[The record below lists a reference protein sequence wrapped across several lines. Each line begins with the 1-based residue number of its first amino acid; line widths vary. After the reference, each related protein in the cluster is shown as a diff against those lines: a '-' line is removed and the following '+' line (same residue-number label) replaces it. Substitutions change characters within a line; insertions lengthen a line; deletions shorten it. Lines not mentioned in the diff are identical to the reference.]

1 MVARDAQTTTPSRP
15 RARSIEIDAVAS
27 PAHVWEVVI
36 PPYAASKPKSR
47 GDAVKA
53 IARMM
58 AEGEWRTGVSA
69 RLLSP
74 RWKMTVGSIQNV
86 SAEASRMVKCVVD
99 PSLLLRTVSESIER
113 LMENGYAA
121 REDDN
126 INGSTVAF
134 TKAAELC
141 LTLAKDANPSDDR
154 SQEDVHR
161 ALVAA
166 GWTPPP
172 TLLGLP
178 APSVMLPAE
187 RTAKEANDDDDDT

>member
-1 MVARDAQTTTPSRP
+1 
-15 RARSIEIDAVAS
+15 
-27 PAHVWEVVI
+27 
-36 PPYAASKPKSR
+36 
-47 GDAVKA
+47 
-53 IARMM
+53 
-58 AEGEWRTGVSA
+58 
-69 RLLSP
+69 
-74 RWKMTVGSIQNV
+74 
-86 SAEASRMVKCVVD
+86 
-99 PSLLLRTVSESIER
+99 
-113 LMENGYAA
+113 MENGYAA

-141 LTLAKDANPSDDR
+141 LTLAKDSNPSDDR

-178 APSVMLPAE
+178 APSVMSPRANG
-187 RTAKEANDDDDDT
+187 TVKETSDDDDDSE

>member
-1 MVARDAQTTTPSRP
+1 MARDNRSSANLA
-15 RARSIEIDAVAS
+15 RARADNRVQSAPYVHTWEIALPD
-27 PAHVWEVVI
+27 
-36 PPYAASKPKSR
+36 YAEAKPKTRTISV
-47 GDAVKA
+47 AL

-58 AEGEWRTGVSA
+58 AEGEWRTGISCKMLA
-69 RLLSP
+69 RAWGTTP
-74 RWKMTVGSIQNV
+74 GTIGTI
-86 SAEASRMVKCVVD
+86 SAEASRVVKCSID
-99 PSLLLRTVSESIER
+99 TSTIMRTVSESIER

-141 LTLAKDANPSDDR
+141 LTLAKDSNPSDDR

-178 APSVMLPAE
+178 APSVMSPRANG
-187 RTAKEANDDDDDT
+187 TVKETSDDDDDSE

>member
-1 MVARDAQTTTPSRP
+1 MLARAWGTTT
-15 RARSIEIDAVAS
+15 
-27 PAHVWEVVI
+27 
-36 PPYAASKPKSR
+36 
-47 GDAVKA
+47 GN
-53 IARMM
+53 
-58 AEGEWRTGVSA
+58 
-69 RLLSP
+69 
-74 RWKMTVGSIQNV
+74 IQNIA
-86 SAEASRMVKCVVD
+86 AEASRVVKCSID
-99 PSLLLRTVSESIER
+99 TSAIMRTVSESIER

-134 TKAAELC
+134 AKAAELC
-141 LTLAKDANPSDDR
+141 LTLAKDSNPSDER

-178 APSVMLPAE
+178 RPSVMSPTE
-187 RTAKEANDDDDDT
+187 HGAKESDDNECDTDED

>member
-1 MVARDAQTTTPSRP
+1 
-15 RARSIEIDAVAS
+15 
-27 PAHVWEVVI
+27 
-36 PPYAASKPKSR
+36 
-47 GDAVKA
+47 
-53 IARMM
+53 
-58 AEGEWRTGVSA
+58 
-69 RLLSP
+69 
-74 RWKMTVGSIQNV
+74 
-86 SAEASRMVKCVVD
+86 
-99 PSLLLRTVSESIER
+99 
-113 LMENGYAA
+113 MENGYAA

-141 LTLAKDANPSDDR
+141 LALAKDSNSSDER

-178 APSVMLPAE
+178 RPSVMSPAKDGADDGNDE
-187 RTAKEANDDDDDT
+187 DDDSED

>member
-1 MVARDAQTTTPSRP
+1 MMGEAEWYTGRSASMLARAWGTT
-15 RARSIEIDAVAS
+15 A
-27 PAHVWEVVI
+27 
-36 PPYAASKPKSR
+36 
-47 GDAVKA
+47 GN
-53 IARMM
+53 
-58 AEGEWRTGVSA
+58 
-69 RLLSP
+69 
-74 RWKMTVGSIQNV
+74 IQNIA
-86 SAEASRMVKCVVD
+86 AEASRVVKCSID
-99 PSLLLRTVSESIER
+99 TSAIMRTVSESIER

-141 LTLAKDANPSDDR
+141 LTLAKDSNPSDER

-178 APSVMLPAE
+178 RPSVMSPTE
-187 RTAKEANDDDDDT
+187 HGAKESDDNEGNTEDD